1 MIFLVIAAL
10 LVNMNS
16 MVYFFEIPYQ
26 AVDMGGDQNVISVL
40 NVIHAVIYVIS
51 AGVSSGRLRSDR
63 RPMKLLRILILCITS
78 VYTVTCFAQ
87 SVNWLYVLVGLHGFL
102 VGLFWSVFWSAF
114 YQKQIKYRMKMSTLT
129 ISSAICAVVGP
140 FFAGRVYLL
149 IEKYVLLLFAGL
161 LLIVMLLEKPLNV
174 WMDRSFVKIT
184 HYIDERTKRKGEPK
198 KNRSIYQIRQG
209 TGYAQGLGVIVLFW
223 LGILLAGCL
232 EGIFRSAMAVYLLDY
247 HIGSDAWGMLQSVKL
262 LAQTFTLAAIRYA
275 GENRFVFYK
284 TKIKLLF
291 GMGCLMAGTLIM
303 LSTVRVPFMAV
314 GMVLLGIGYG
324 VIYFMCMAAGT
335 NLTGF
340 LGRNLNGIAECLT
353 GAGILA
359 GSVFSGFTKGNPYR
373 VYLRLIVAGTIA
385 AAAFFRKTIWIRAD

>member
-26 AVDMGGDQNVISVL
+26 AVGMGGDQNVISVL

-275 GENRFVFYK
+275 GENRFVF
-284 TKIKLLF
+284 T
-291 GMGCLMAGTLIM
+291 GDAEEDAEEDM
-303 LSTVRVPFMAV
+303 LSMGMDLSADVFKAAHHGSDTANTMPFLEEVHPESVVISCGEDNRYGHPRAE
-314 GMVLLGIGYG
+314 VLNNLRSMGIHVYRTDEQ
-324 VIYFMCMAAGT
+324 GT
-335 NLTGF
+335 
-340 LGRNLNGIAECLT
+340 
-353 GAGILA
+353 
-359 GSVFSGFTKGNPYR
+359 
-373 VYLRLIVAGTIA
+373 IVAVSDGSTITWNCSPSESWKA
-385 AAAFFRKTIWIRAD
+385 GEPSR